1 MRLHCGGR
9 SVQCVHSDAKSI
21 SHGPAG
27 QEGRLKCVLTV
38 AELLR
43 RIVRLAR
50 EQLAPDANVQHPNML
65 TGPTASRGLR
75 KPAPP
80 SDRHLE
86 KEQPR
91 RGQGAAAKPGLQ
103 LVACSTGMWCTSS
116 RSHRNCTDFSMAI
129 VAMLIHRAARWWP
142 PNSDSST
149 D

>member
-1 MRLHCGGR
+1 MASTCQCTRTAGPARAVRTHEHRPNTHRKTSYAGR
-9 SVQCVHSDAKSI
+9 SSQVCAKT
-21 SHGPAG
+21 
-27 QEGRLKCVLTV
+27 CCT
-38 AELLR
+38 LR

-91 RGQGAAAKPGLQ
+91 RGRGAAAKPG
-103 LVACSTGMWCTSS
+103 VRFAHTPG
-116 RSHRNCTDFSMAI
+116 H
-129 VAMLIHRAARWWP
+129 
-142 PNSDSST
+142 
-149 D
+149 